1 MTRLD
6 TQSAER
12 LTKLL
17 GMLGSNSDGER
28 ANAARM
34 ADQLVRG
41 LGLTWGDIVIPAH
54 AVPARDWRRM
64 ANYCLALRDQL
75 NQREMEFVE
84 SVDHWLSRCAV
95 RQTATLAIQNLCAVN
110 QLKGAGRDIRKFR
123 PGAGRRH
130 YPDRRLT

>member
-12 LTKLL
+12 LAKLL

-41 LGLTWGDIVIPAH
+41 LGLTWGDIVIP
-54 AVPARDWRRM
+54 P
-64 ANYCLALRDQL
+64 
-75 NQREMEFVE
+75 
-84 SVDHWLSRCAV
+84 
-95 RQTATLAIQNLCAVN
+95 
-110 QLKGAGRDIRKFR
+110 
-123 PGAGRRH
+123 
-130 YPDRRLT
+130 

>member
-64 ANYCLALRDQL
+64 ANYCLMLCDQL

-84 SVDHWLSRCAV
+84 SITGYRGAPSDKQQRWLSKIYA
-95 RQTATLAIQNLCAVN
+95 
-110 QLKGAGRDIRKFR
+110 
-123 PGAGRRH
+123 
-130 YPDRRLT
+130 RLIN